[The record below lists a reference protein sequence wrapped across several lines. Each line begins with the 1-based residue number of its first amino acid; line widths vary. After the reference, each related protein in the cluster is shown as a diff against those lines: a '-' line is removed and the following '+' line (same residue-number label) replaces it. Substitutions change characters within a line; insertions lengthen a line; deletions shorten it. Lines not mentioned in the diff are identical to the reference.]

1 MNLNSMFSTIDTHVL
16 GENFRIIIQPPIGV
30 NQSSMKENDA
40 LLQERFT
47 QEKNFLLNEPR
58 GHRGIN
64 GCIVHLSDTDD
75 FNLFFFNHEP
85 SISFKYEGVAASLT
99 ALLETGYLAPSST
112 NKYSVNTSF
121 GKVYLTAIFE
131 KNEVSSVVIDTGKVE
146 KEQVNNNVFILIEN
160 QRYYKVEKLP
170 SKVGAM
176 DVSNLEALTHW
187 GGETIQQYHEN
198 YVNLEGVIVV
208 EKMGANH
215 YKTITFEKDGYIRR
229 APGIDSTKAILA
241 MWPESIQKN
250 TEFVNETIFSSKL
263 IIPEA
268 LDVTYNISYQVCP
281 FIIGSH
287 DFVLDS
293 DDPLPSGFLL
303 K

>member
-1 MNLNSMFSTIDTHVL
+1 
-16 GENFRIIIQPPIGV
+16 
-30 NQSSMKENDA
+30 
-40 LLQERFT
+40 
-47 QEKNFLLNEPR
+47 
-58 GHRGIN
+58 
-64 GCIVHLSDTDD
+64 
-75 FNLFFFNHEP
+75 
-85 SISFKYEGVAASLT
+85 LT

-160 QRYYKVEKLP
+160 QRYYKVEKLQ

-176 DVSNLEALTHW
+176 DVSNLESLTHW

-198 YVNLEGVIVV
+198 YVNLECVIVV

>member
-1 MNLNSMFSTIDTHVL
+1 
-16 GENFRIIIQPPIGV
+16 
-30 NQSSMKENDA
+30 
-40 LLQERFT
+40 
-47 QEKNFLLNEPR
+47 
-58 GHRGIN
+58 
-64 GCIVHLSDTDD
+64 
-75 FNLFFFNHEP
+75 NLFFFNHEP
-85 SISFKYEGVAASLT
+85 SISFKYEGGAASLT

-131 KNEVSSVVIDTGKVE
+131 KNEVSSVVIDTGKVV

-170 SKVGAM
+170 YKVGAM

-268 LDVTYNISYQVCP
+268 LDVTYNISYQV
-281 FIIGSH
+281 
-287 DFVLDS
+287 
-293 DDPLPSGFLL
+293 
-303 K
+303 

>member
-64 GCIVHLSDTDD
+64 GCIAHLSDTGD

-121 GKVYLTAIFE
+121 GEVYLTAICE
-131 KNEVSSVVIDTGKVE
+131 KNEVSNVVIDTGKVE
-146 KEQVNNNVFILIEN
+146 KEQVDNNVLTIIEN
-160 QRYYKVEKLP
+160 QCYYKVEKLP
-170 SKVGAM
+170 SIVGAM
-176 DVSNLEALTHW
+176 YVSKLEALTHW
-187 GGETIQQYHEN
+187 AGETIQQYHEN

-208 EKMGANH
+208 YKMGANH

-229 APGIDSTKAILA
+229 APGLDSTKAI
-241 MWPESIQKN
+241 
-250 TEFVNETIFSSKL
+250 
-263 IIPEA
+263 
-268 LDVTYNISYQVCP
+268 
-281 FIIGSH
+281 
-287 DFVLDS
+287 
-293 DDPLPSGFLL
+293 
-303 K
+303 